1 MEGDETM
8 SREDIVAI
16 GSRLLAVYLAITV
29 LQTVMVL
36 VPAFFTEDG
45 VPLLWRVGIAASVLA
60 MLGIC
65 ALLWWFPLT
74 IARKLLPVMREP
86 RSEESIGAGTAMSLA
101 LTILGV
107 WLFVTGLVR
116 AAYLAMLVYEMSRAE
131 IPLELAP
138 RQYADIAAA
147 AANLV
152 IGAWL
157 VLGNAGIRRL
167 VARLQYAGS
176 PTQ

>member
-1 MEGDETM
+1 M

-16 GSRLLAVYLAITV
+16 GSRLLAVYLAV
-29 LQTVMVL
+29 RVMQSMVGIVPPLFMEGGVPPVWRAGIAISVL
-36 VPAFFTEDG
+36 VMFG
-45 VPLLWRVGIAASVLA
+45 V
-60 MLGIC
+60 C

-86 RSEESIGAGTAMSLA
+86 RSEATIGASTAMSLA

-107 WLFVTGLVR
+107 WLFVTGLVST
-116 AAYLAMLVYEMSRAE
+116 AYWAVIFYQVSRSEFDVA
-131 IPLELAP
+131 IDP
-138 RQYADIAAA
+138 RQYAEMAAT

-152 IGAWL
+152 IGLWL
-157 VLGNAGIRRL
+157 VIGNAGIRRL

-176 PTQ
+176 STQ